1 MFYRITL
8 QNDPD
13 FYYETTLSN
22 LLSHCTYKVEI
33 STCTRAGCGQFSLPV
48 SIRTTES
55 LPSRPI
61 DLHFPY
67 VNSTSVSLEWSP
79 PRYPNGVLS
88 AYLIRFCI
96 KRLLA
101 NSKPTWQNLYLIV
114 NQTNFKNRIDINGLL
129 KVYPI
134 SNINSIIINTNREC
148 QQDGVLH
155 IRSEC
160 EQFGRQGMG

>member
-79 PRYPNGVLS
+79 PRYPNGLLS
-88 AYLIRFCI
+88 AYRIRFCL
-96 KRLLA
+96 KPQFVH
-101 NSKPTWQNLYLIV
+101 SKPMWQNLYLTV
-114 NQTNFKNRIDINGLL
+114 NQTNFKNRIDISGLV
-129 KVYPI
+129 KV
-134 SNINSIIINTNREC
+134 SI
-148 QQDGVLH
+148 L
-155 IRSEC
+155 
-160 EQFGRQGMG
+160 